1 MLNMKKKSKLFFLVL
16 LIFSIFANVYSSTI
30 SYSMASEKA
39 IVEGNGLNRK
49 GDYGLLDF
57 LGDNKLQN
65 ILEKSIGNN
74 ADSEKKVDAEDDK
87 EKSSDNEDLKS
98 SGELS
103 DDKATS
109 PESTGEG
116 ENGINEYGN
125 NIGMALRS
133 ARMARANETK
143 VNVTITD
150 FDIVKAKN
158 ESSPPLKEIIWWESY
173 FLKMKWEIPGDLKNL
188 KRGDF
193 FEVDLPDTLNFP
205 SESAATR
212 FDLMTPDGKELV
224 AKAVVSPLGSGGGK
238 IRVTFTEY
246 VESPIGKK
254 DLKGSMYLACA
265 VSTKYLKKEFGNEIS
280 ITINGKTKTIITDG
294 LKKLGNEILSK
305 WSERIANNPENS
317 EVEWVMRINHK
328 KALLTNAYLSDTIQ
342 VENGDPSLISY
353 VPGSFRLL
361 LVKYD
366 EYGNP
371 VRIYTE
377 INISSYVELYND
389 NQSFDIDL
397 EEVWNQLIRPL
408 NLKDD
413 EGRLIRNIDRSQFML
428 RYRSNYIPGFKLRN
442 KARLYANNRY
452 DEVSGKFEVAFSG
465 GEGSAGTIGRLK
477 IRKVDKDNVTKLLA
491 GAKFSIRNK
500 NTGKVFTLE
509 TNSKG
514 EAISEV
520 LEPGSYTIEEVTP
533 PQGYIKNNQIYT
545 YEVKGDQV
553 NLLSI
558 KNERKRINIPV
569 EKIWLDYNG
578 SQIPNEKTK
587 GYPPISITL
596 KRKINNVEDNTFS
609 VVRSLKYNA
618 DPNLSWK
625 YVFDKLEL
633 QNDNGDYYTY
643 YIEEDRSALTGDFEF
658 YKYDKQSYTGKSSD
672 TGLISEALKIYNK
685 EKKKLFDLPVEK
697 LWQSASGQP
706 ISHEDLPPIVV
717 KLYRRSISSSEEVVK
732 VNGNDTMTI
741 NRNPS
746 GHWQYVYKNLDIK
759 DPSGNFYTYEV
770 REIVPKGFT
779 EVSEEN
785 ERTLVIKEGT
795 NFSTVGLKLKNKVN
809 PEYPATG
816 GIGSIAIVVTG
827 FLMVCIG
834 RLFKRFADSSN

>member
-65 ILEKSIGNN
+65 MLEKSIGNN

-109 PESTGEG
+109 PEITGES

-143 VNVTITD
+143 VNVKITD
-150 FDIVKAKN
+150 FDIVEAKN
-158 ESSPPLKEIIWWESY
+158 ESSPPLSELIWWKSY
-173 FLKMKWEIPGDLKNL
+173 FLKMKWEVTGDLKYL
-188 KRGDF
+188 KEGDY
-193 FEVDLPDTLNFP
+193 FEVDLPDALNFP
-205 SESAATR
+205 SESAATH
-212 FDLMTPDGKELV
+212 FDLMTPDGLVLV

-238 IRVTFTEY
+238 IRVTFSKY
-246 VESPIGKK
+246 VESSLGKK
-254 DLKGSMYLACA
+254 DLKGSMYLACS
-265 VSTKYLKKEFGNEIS
+265 VSRKYLKDEYNNEIS
-280 ITINGKTKTIITDG
+280 ITIDGKTKKITSDG
-294 LKKLGNEILSK
+294 IKKLGNEIISK
-305 WSERIANNPENS
+305 WSERIANDTENRQ
-317 EVEWVMRINHK
+317 VEWVMRINHRK
-328 KALLTNAYLSDTIQ
+328 GNLRNARISDTIEVQ
-342 VENGDPSLISY
+342 KGDPSVISF

-361 LVKYD
+361 VVKYD
-366 EYGNP
+366 EYGNA
-371 VRIYTE
+371 VKVHKSV
-377 INISSYVELYND
+377 NISSYVYLYNF
-389 NQSFDIDL
+389 NSSFSLDL
-397 EEVWNQLIRPL
+397 EEVWNREIKPL
-408 NLKDD
+408 RITDD
-413 EGRLIRNIDRSQFML
+413 EGKLIDKLDNRQIML
-428 RYRSNYIPGFKLRN
+428 RYRSNYIPGYKLRN
-442 KARLYANNRY
+442 KARLDANGGYN
-452 DEVSGKFEVAFSG
+452 EVGSGFEIAFSG
-465 GEGSAGTIGRLK
+465 GEGSASTIGKLK
-477 IRKVDKDNVTKLLA
+477 IRKVDKDDVTKPLA
-491 GAKFSIRNK
+491 GARFTVINK
-500 NTGKVFTLE
+500 ITGQTFTLQ
-509 TNSKG
+509 TDSRG
-514 EAISEV
+514 EAISSV
-520 LEPGSYTIEEVTP
+520 LDPGSYEIKEITP
-533 PQGYIKNNQIYT
+533 PPGYIKNNQTHI

-553 NLLSI
+553 NLITI

-578 SQIPNEKTK
+578 SIIPNEKTK

-609 VVRSLKYNA
+609 IVRLLKYDVN
-618 DPNLSWK
+618 PNLSWK

-633 QNDNGDYYTY
+633 QNDKGDYYTY
-643 YIEEDRSALTGDFEF
+643 YIEEDKSTLTGDFEF
-658 YKYDKQSYTGKSSD
+658 YKYDKQSYTGKSND
-672 TGLISEALKIYNK
+672 TGLINETLRVYNK

-717 KLYRRSISSSEEVVK
+717 KLYRRSTSSPEEVVK

-779 EVSEEN
+779 EVSEES

-827 FLMVCIG
+827 FLMVCLG